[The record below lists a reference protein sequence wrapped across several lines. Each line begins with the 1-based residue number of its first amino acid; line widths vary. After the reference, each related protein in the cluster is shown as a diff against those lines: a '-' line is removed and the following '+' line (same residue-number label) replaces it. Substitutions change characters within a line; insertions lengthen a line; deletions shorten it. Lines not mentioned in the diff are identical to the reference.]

1 MALTYTDAVERAEKE
16 ARRQQAAFLADSEKC
31 SIFNAC
37 DRAVSEPISSPIST
51 PAFDTSAMD
60 GFALQSVTT
69 QGASPERPVTFEVQG
84 TTTAGDEP
92 HSHSTLNYPR
102 DGIQPCVEIMTGA
115 PFPVGPDGDPLDC
128 CVPIEDVVLL
138 ENKLSSR
145 RYISLSK
152 PAKWRQH
159 RRLAGGDFARNDRI
173 IGVGERVNPQ
183 HIMAMASVG
192 LAEIPVLRKPRIAIF
207 STGCELMSSEAASHR
222 FMIHDANGPYLSAML
237 KKYGADVDFRGV
249 VRDSPIAMEN
259 ALLEALG
266 QNKYDVILTSGAVSA
281 GRCDMIPG
289 VISSIGGRTVF
300 HKVAVKP
307 GHPVL
312 FSVLPRGGQG
322 ETAFFGLPGNPV
334 AAAACLRFIVLPY
347 LRTLQCQLRERPQS
361 ARLQVPKSSK
371 AALAFRKE
379 ADIFRPAIL
388 SPCRQT
394 VQIIEDHS
402 PGKTKPFLHANCWA
416 HIPSGVEQ
424 VCDGEAVDA
433 YPCDLE

>member
-1 MALTYTDAVERAEKE
+1 MALSYTDAVSLVEKE
-16 ARRQQAAFLADSEKC
+16 ARHQQTAFLADSEKC

-37 DRAVSEPISSPIST
+37 DRAVSESICSPIST
-51 PAFDTSAMD
+51 PEFDTSAMD
-60 GFALQSVTT
+60 GFALSSVAT
-69 QGASPERPVTFEVQG
+69 QGASPESPVAFKVLG

-92 HSHSTLNYPR
+92 HSDSTLDDSR
-102 DGIQPCVEIMTGA
+102 DWIPPCVEIMTGA
-115 PFPVGPDGDPLDC
+115 PFPAGPDGDRFDC
-128 CVPIEDVVLL
+128 CVPIEDVVLV
-138 ENKLSSR
+138 ENKLTDR

-159 RRLAGGDFARNDRI
+159 RRLAGGDFMKDDQI
-173 IGVGERVNPQ
+173 IGIGERVNPQ
-183 HIMAMASVG
+183 HIVAMASVG
-192 LAEIPVLRKPRIAIF
+192 LTEVLVLRKPRIAIF
-207 STGCELMSSEAASHR
+207 STGCELRSSESTPHR
-222 FMIHDANGPYLSAML
+222 FMIHDANGPYLSAIL

-249 VRDSPIAMEN
+249 VRDNPIAMEN

-266 QNKYDVILTSGAVSA
+266 QNKYDVILTSGSVSA

-289 VISSIGGRTVF
+289 VINSIGGRAVF

-312 FSVLPRGGQG
+312 FSVLPRGRQG

-334 AAAACLRFIVLPY
+334 AAAACLRFFVLPY
-347 LRTLQCQLRERPQS
+347 LRTLQCQSRERPRS
-361 ARLQVPKSSK
+361 ARLQVARSTKRVLS
-371 AALAFRKE
+371 FRKE

-388 SPCRQT
+388 STCRQA

-424 VCDGEAVDA
+424 VCDGETVDV
-433 YPCDLE
+433 YPCDFE